1 MSARKAQGE
10 FKRIFISDCEGPI
23 SKNDNAFELTSHFVP
38 NGARLFTLISRYDD
52 IQADIVKRKGYK
64 AGDTLKLILPFL
76 KAYGLTSKAMTSFSS
91 QNITLVPAAKEMLEC
106 VRCSMPAYIVSTS
119 YQQYIRALC
128 DALDFPFKDV
138 YCTRSD
144 LDKHNISDEE
154 KTELKQLSKEMIEL
168 PVLEIPPRA
177 QSLKAFPSEMQKTV
191 QRLDEIFWD
200 EIPSTK
206 IGKALYKVKPIGGPE
221 KATAVK
227 DILLKLKGR
236 LQNVIYVGDSITDVS
251 AFELVRDAGGLTVSF
266 NGNAYAV
273 REAEI
278 AVLSKNAAV
287 TAILASMFT
296 ELEKGRLLNTI
307 KDWKSSTFK
316 KIYLKKPLK
325 RFSTSISR
333 DGFPQVKLV
342 TRFNMEKLT
351 SDSAEFRK
359 NVRGEAIG
367 RLG

>member
-1 MSARKAQGE
+1 MRARKAQGE
-10 FKRIFISDCEGPI
+10 FSRIFISDCEGPI
-23 SKNDNAFELTSHFVP
+23 SKNDNAFELTSHYVP
-38 NGARLFTLISRYDD
+38 NGTRLFTLISRYDD

-76 KAYGLTSKAMTSFSS
+76 KAYGLTSKTMIAFSS

-106 VRCSMPAYIVSTS
+106 VCCLMPTYIVSTS
-119 YQQYIRALC
+119 YQQYVRALC
-128 DALDFPFKDV
+128 DAIDFPFKDV
-138 YCTRSD
+138 HCTHLD
-144 LDKHNISDEE
+144 LDKHEIADEE
-154 KTELKQLSKEMIEL
+154 KTELKRLSREMTEL
-168 PVLEIPPRA
+168 PLLEIPSRA
-177 QSLKAFPSEMQKTV
+177 RSLKAFPSRMQETV
-191 QRLDEIFWD
+191 KSLDRIFWD
-200 EIPSTK
+200 TIPRMK
-206 IGKALYKVKPIGGPE
+206 IGKALYKVNPIGGPE
-221 KATAVK
+221 KATAIR

-287 TAILASMFT
+287 TAFLASMFSG
-296 ELEKGRLLNTI
+296 LQKGRLIDTI
-307 KDWKSSTFK
+307 KNWKPSSFRK
-316 KIYLKKPLK
+316 LYSKRLGK
-325 RFSTSISR
+325 RFAATIAR
-333 DGFPQVKLV
+333 DGFPEVKVV
-342 TRFNMEKLT
+342 TQSNMKKLISEST
-351 SDSAEFRK
+351 KLRK